1 MHEIGLDIAHSA
13 YHKHSA
19 YILDQADMP
28 GFSRKDQHILS
39 LLVLGQRG
47 DVRKLAELLN
57 GNRLLWFA
65 TLSLRLAVLFCRARL
80 PLDLPN
86 NTQLRHDPSTQQ
98 FVLRLTQNWLDENPL
113 AADALAFEAEQW
125 KKINMD
131 FVVQAQ

>member
-80 PLDLPN
+80 PLALPAD
-86 NTQLRHDPSTQQ
+86 T
-98 FVLRLTQNWLDENPL
+98 RLIYHNRRYTLSLNRRWLEDNPL
-113 AADALAFEAEQW
+113 TAEALADDSEQW
-125 KKINMD
+125 RKIGLHFD
-131 FVVQAQ
+131 VVAQ